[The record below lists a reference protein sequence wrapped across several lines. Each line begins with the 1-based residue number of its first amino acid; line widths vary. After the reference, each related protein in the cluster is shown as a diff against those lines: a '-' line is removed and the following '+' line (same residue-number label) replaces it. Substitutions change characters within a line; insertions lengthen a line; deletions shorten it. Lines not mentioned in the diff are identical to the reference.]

1 MNIQN
6 VKTQLIKQLAFK
18 SKVLRQ
24 SQRYNNPSTVELR
37 KDIEALDYA
46 IRVIGEY
53 QKGGKA

>member
-6 VKTQLIKQLAFK
+6 VKKQLMNQLAFK

-24 SQRYNNPSTVELR
+24 AQRYNNSSTVELR

-46 IRVIGEY
+46 IRLIGEH
-53 QKGGKA
+53 QRGDKK